1 MCFRVF
7 RISSRVADIYV
18 MYYVMA
24 CHAISPTCN
33 LNKVVTTEW
42 IQYYYNIEVVV
53 VVVTVVFIRDYFGNL
68 ALERINR
75 LAWDNVY
82 LLRINQVNLLIK
94 YLHIPGLSYM
104 QCICLFFMC
113 ERINFILNTNGGQY
127 FSHNSAARLIRVLE

>member
-53 VVVTVVFIRDYFGNL
+53 VVVMVVFIRDYFGNL

-82 LLRINQVNLLIK
+82 PLRINQVNLLIK

-104 QCICLFFMC
+104 QCICLVLMC
-113 ERINFILNTNGGQY
+113 ERIYFNLSTSGGQY
-127 FSHNSAARLIRVLE
+127 FSHNSAARLI